1 MERQT
6 AKQGEIWAAY
16 ICQELHESGRR
27 PYDQPGGWVHLLS
40 RELCNSTS
48 RFFFQKTDWG
58 EGCKIP
64 WMLMRKMP
72 CEVHKVSQM
81 KLDPYLNNSWLMC
94 SQCKLSGLPQIV
106 GATREPWDGGL
117 DTSRYIM
124 HQCFFSGVKQH
135 LMNTDSFLF
144 FNKVF
149 LVNFSSLK
157 SLFIHLYADIYV

>member
-40 RELCNSTS
+40 RELCNSAS
-48 RFFFQKTDWG
+48 RFFFKKQIERG
-58 EGCKIP
+58 GGVCKIP

-72 CEVHKVSQM
+72 REDHKVSQM
-81 KLDPYLNNSWLMC
+81 KLGPYLNNSRLMC
-94 SQCKLSGLPQIV
+94 SQCKHSGLPQIL
-106 GATREPWDGGL
+106 GAPCEPWEGAL
-117 DTSRYIM
+117 DTSGYIM

-135 LMNTDSFLF
+135 LMNTDSHVILA
-144 FNKVF
+144 
-149 LVNFSSLK
+149 NFSSLK
-157 SLFIHLYADIYV
+157 SLFIHLYADISF